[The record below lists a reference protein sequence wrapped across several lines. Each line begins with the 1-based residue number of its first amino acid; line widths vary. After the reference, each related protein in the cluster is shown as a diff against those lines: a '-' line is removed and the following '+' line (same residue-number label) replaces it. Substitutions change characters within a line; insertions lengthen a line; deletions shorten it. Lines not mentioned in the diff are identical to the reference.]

1 MPPLKN
7 TKQELFA
14 LFLSK
19 GQSQLQ
25 AYVNAGYKPQLGH
38 ASRLASKGIVASR
51 VQELQERA
59 VAKYEVDKADIMRRL
74 DANAKTAALA
84 GEIASS
90 NQALALMGKEL
101 GMFVEKQ
108 ELKVD
113 AARGPITDRSE
124 GLLAHREMLVRAIQQ
139 SSGE

>member
-14 LFLSK
+14 LFLSQ

-25 AYVNAGYKPQLGH
+25 AYVNAGYKKSHSAPN
-38 ASRLASKGIVASR
+38 RLVENVGVKAR
-51 VQELQERA
+51 VQELQARA
-59 VAKYEVDKADIMRRL
+59 VAKYEVDKVDIMRRL

-84 GEIASS
+84 GEIAAS

-139 SSGE
+139 SNGE